1 MSLDVKEAERLIQLL
16 NSSANSNTV
25 LSAEDTTTLI
35 AFFNSKATNEAE
47 LSRLK
52 QTLLSALKYSLSIA
66 DTSLALQRA
75 GGSSDGTT
83 LAKKLIL
90 ELLNHDSLEDGSSFI
105 HSALDIII
113 SNLELTEMKLSP
125 NTNSLA
131 VELLLV
137 PFMSRLDSDFILEF
151 LERICGT
158 AAVQDEA
165 SQSEQESKLLNPHV
179 APALLQEIH
188 DLQNMTNLLTSRH
201 LASLSTRVLASLNL
215 LVQEKEFES
224 IPPLLYQLCAL
235 TKLASSKKKGPFAKE
250 TEVSY
255 QILYGVAEFLSTL
268 IEGHEVICTCL
279 SHIGRTLR
287 SNPSLPKVLLNI
299 LKGKKPE
306 LIQGEKQS
314 LRFTRMTPML
324 LAMGM
329 TMASSI
335 PRMKI
340 VALEAIRDLV
350 LEEEMVRSKRYSS
363 KFVNTA
369 MAFLMNKENIQLRM
383 NEDGNFD
390 DNDELVKEAQESV
403 FSDLKYYADSKECTD
418 KDLIAN
424 SVVLS
429 NLKVVVSLVQ
439 GRSAA
444 SAHSS
449 NEVEFSSL
457 LPTLISLGFMLIDAV
472 KKDIIPKE
480 SKNLSAYL
488 LPPIP
493 SCQTE
498 LEGNS
503 MSTIQQKANQN
514 TAKVGRALLVYLF
527 LHGSGK
533 KEDEDEDIVTSAYN
547 TENVEPHC
555 RLILQ
560 SSFEKFCGMNPNAF
574 EHALLLRDLISNEDG
589 SETKFE
595 KIETIS
601 QGAHMMEES
610 FIPMIIDLLANIPSG
625 GMPARVSSVVFPV
638 LNVLLKINLLKAKRS
653 RRKRNALSDHIDH
666 CFLLAKKALFCTD
679 VARRKIAVNLLVM
692 ILSIAIEIPKDSGAI
707 IEEVRGYLRRCMTQ
721 YQCEVRREAYISLIA
736 LCPDSESNVDMSQ
749 SQSQSQELL
758 LEDDNESIS
767 DIEVNVIQILAQQ
780 LDRYMVVEEDASAL
794 EARRKRA
801 LARGT
806 HLSQQVEGT
815 NLEEGIDSSSCPLRI
830 DLCIAAGGARTQTG
844 RQLGETVSKKK
855 AKKPDLLEEAV
866 ERVTEPISFLLAS
879 VISILEAKSSTSQE
893 FPLINALRSKL
904 GKLSR
909 RMANSDLEDCL
920 KRLKDNFSKNSSPY
934 ERHVKTLS
942 FCLLIVSTCEALM
955 SFCDLSD
962 DDEIEVVAR
971 LFRLRQQALTHSA
984 STILSAKVLSTK
996 KKPVKKKKKKRK
1008 DSDAD
1013 EEEDEKPNI
1022 VSEESESSV
1031 LMSTNSVNEK
1041 VLEKIKMSVEAI
1053 IPQLSPAVHFSF
1065 LQEMFGKCGILGQ
1078 TKASDDVLHD
1088 TQDDDE
1094 ENDSSFKSKLTRN
1107 EAFRRFLL
1115 EKSRQTICGETLIFK
1130 PGFRFDI
1137 IHDLTSK
1144 TDFQFVCPIFQLA
1157 PALFTE
1163 FLSHVQ
1169 DRQFSSL
1176 TSQTDS
1182 PLSALALDGL
1192 KASAYR
1198 LLLVQNQMSPIIK
1211 VRTMISTILLKASS
1225 QFPSFGKAWETCSS
1239 LPSSIKE
1246 CFPKEEIDIVQ
1257 KLFPFVMPVA
1267 TTEKDG
1273 GPRCGLLAELVQNGL
1288 ETEACSLCEILKC
1301 IISALSPISRK
1312 ILGFMMIQSFEKSSE
1327 SDAVGVIGIQ
1337 GDDDEECG
1345 ECAFHVFESM
1355 IYFDGMMNGIA
1366 RIPKLS
1372 QFSSNSLRMNAGLME
1387 LKPAIINQI
1396 LERNLDS
1403 TEFQPL
1409 DGDSKMSALQVMS
1422 LSLQATIDVS
1432 TNFQEKVKDFNV
1444 STYKLACI
1452 DAVAT
1457 TLASSDLVS
1466 KHLTSSSSIII
1477 ASLENGIAD
1486 VEFLN
1491 KLMSTLIGE
1500 QSVFVQRFITK
1511 MLFAL
1516 GKILSVTSLYAASMD
1531 DSGNFMSNLMK
1542 ISKRIYA
1549 NYTKL
1554 LGFLADNPHCINHVE
1569 NKVFLKL
1576 LREKLQNRISAL
1588 LLTLSE
1594 KTKMGKKSLGEGKIA
1609 AYGRIAEQ
1617 LVFEIERCDNALL
1630 KLSSKLKSSGFE
1642 EESTLLLDT
1651 MGSGSSDVVRGFK
1664 LQENVLKQLR
1674 EEEEHS
1680 KTSKKRKK
1688 SKAKKGKSSKR
1699 QKVPNESDE
1708 GNDSDEGEQFMSDD
1722 NSSTAD
1728 QSIQDNED
1736 EDSENED
1743 SESDNS
1749 GSDDDDES
1757 QINFDLSMDDGDET
1771 EDEMD

>member
-25 LSAEDTTTLI
+25 LSAEDTTSLI

-52 QTLLSALKYSLSIA
+52 QTLLSTLKYSLSIA

-75 GGSSDGTT
+75 GGSSDGMT

-105 HSALDIII
+105 HSALDVII
-113 SNLELTEMKLSP
+113 SNFELSELKLSP

-137 PFMSRLDSDFILEF
+137 PFMSRLESDFILEF

-158 AAVQDEA
+158 SVQDET
-165 SQSEQESKLLNPHV
+165 SQSEEQGKLLNPHV

-215 LVQEKEFES
+215 LVQEKEYES
-224 IPPLLYQLCAL
+224 IPPLVYQLCAL

-255 QILYGVAEFLSTL
+255 QILYGISEFLSTL
-268 IEGHEVICTCL
+268 VDKESHEVICTCL

-324 LAMGM
+324 LAMGL

-369 MAFLMNKENIQLRM
+369 MAFLMNEENVQLRM
-383 NEDGNFD
+383 NQDGNFD
-390 DNDELVKEAQESV
+390 DNDQHVKEAQESV
-403 FSDLKYYADSKECTD
+403 FSDLKYYADGKECTD

-424 SVVLS
+424 SLVLS
-429 NLKVVVSLVQ
+429 NLKVIVSLVQ
-439 GRSAA
+439 GRDAA

-457 LPTLISLGFMLIDAV
+457 LPTLVSLGFMLVDAV
-472 KKDIIPKE
+472 KKDIVPKE

-503 MSTIQQKANQN
+503 MGNIQQKANQN
-514 TAKVGRALLVYLF
+514 TAKLGRALLIYLF

-533 KEDEDEDIVTSAYN
+533 KEDEDEDIVTSAYTN
-547 TENVEPHC
+547 DNVEPHC
-555 RLILQ
+555 RHILQ
-560 SSFEKFCGMNPNAF
+560 NSFEKFCGMNPNSF

-589 SETKFE
+589 SETKFD

-601 QGAHMMEES
+601 KGAHMMEEK

-625 GMPARVSSVVFPV
+625 GMPARVSSVVVPV
-638 LNVLLKINLLKAKRS
+638 LNVLLKINLMKAKRS

-679 VARRKIAVNLLVM
+679 VARRKVAVNLLVM

-721 YQCEVRREAYISLIA
+721 HQCEVRREAYISLIA

-758 LEDDNESIS
+758 LKDDSESIS
-767 DIEVNVIQILAQQ
+767 DIEVNVIQILVQQ
-780 LDRYMVVEEDASAL
+780 LDRYMVVEEDAYAL

-806 HLSQQVEGT
+806 HLSQQVAGT
-815 NLEEGIDSSSCPLRI
+815 NLEEGIDPSSCPLRI

-855 AKKPDLLEEAV
+855 AKKPDLLEEAI

-879 VISILEAKSSTSQE
+879 AISILEAKSSISQE

-904 GKLSR
+904 GKLSK
-909 RMANSDLEDCL
+909 RMANCDLEDCL
-920 KRLKDNFSKNSSPY
+920 KRCKDNLSKKSSPY

-942 FCLLIVSTCEALM
+942 SCLLIVSTCEALM
-955 SFCDLSD
+955 SLSKISD
-962 DDEIEVVAR
+962 DDDVEVVAR

-984 STILSAKVLSTK
+984 STILSAKVLSAK

-1013 EEEDEKPNI
+1013 EEEDEKPEI
-1022 VSEESESSV
+1022 APEDSESSV
-1031 LMSTNSVNEK
+1031 SMSTNSVNEK
-1041 VLEKIKMSVEAI
+1041 VLEKIKMSVEAVV
-1053 IPQLSPAVHFSF
+1053 PQLCPAVHFSF
-1065 LQEMFGKCGILGQ
+1065 LQEMFNKCGILGQ
-1078 TKASDDVLHD
+1078 SASDDVLHD

-1094 ENDSSFKSKLTRN
+1094 ENDSSFKAKLTRN

-1115 EKSRQTICGETLIFK
+1115 EKSRQTISGETLIFK
-1130 PGFRFDI
+1130 PGFRFDTANG
-1137 IHDLTSK
+1137 LSSK
-1144 TDFQFVCPIFQLA
+1144 TDSQFVCPLFQLA
-1157 PALFTE
+1157 PALFVE
-1163 FLSHVQ
+1163 FISHIQ

-1182 PLSALALDGL
+1182 PLSVLALDGL

-1211 VRTMISTILLKASS
+1211 VRSMISSILLKASS
-1225 QFPSFGKAWETCSS
+1225 QFPSFGKAWEACSS
-1239 LPSSIKE
+1239 LPSPIKE
-1246 CFPKEEIDIVQ
+1246 CFPREEIDIIQ

-1267 TTEKDG
+1267 NIEKDD
-1273 GPRCGLLAELVQNGL
+1273 GPRCGLLAELVRNGL
-1288 ETEACSLCEILKC
+1288 EPEACSLCEILKC
-1301 IISALSPISRK
+1301 IIIALSPISRK
-1312 ILGFMMIQSFEKSSE
+1312 VLGFMMVQSFEKSSG

-1337 GDDDEECG
+1337 GNDDEKCG

-1372 QFSSNSLRMNAGLME
+1372 QFSSNSIPMNAGLME

-1403 TEFQPL
+1403 TEFQPF
-1409 DGDSKMSALQVMS
+1409 DGDSKMGALQLLS
-1422 LSLQATIDVS
+1422 LSLQATNDVS

-1466 KHLTSSSSIII
+1466 KHLSSSSSIII

-1500 QSVFVQRFITK
+1500 HSVFVQRFITK

-1516 GKILSVTSLYAASMD
+1516 GKILSVTSLYAVSMD

-1576 LREKLQNRISAL
+1576 LREKLCDRISAL

-1594 KTKMGKKSLGEGKIA
+1594 KTKMGKKSLAEGKIS

-1674 EEEEHS
+1674 EEGEHS
-1680 KTSKKRKK
+1680 NNISKKRKK
-1688 SKAKKGKSSKR
+1688 SKTKKGKSAKR

-1708 GNDSDEGEQFMSDD
+1708 GNDSDEDEHFMSDD
-1722 NSSTAD
+1722 NSSTTD
-1728 QSIQDNED
+1728 HSMQDSGNE
-1736 EDSENED
+1736 N

-1749 GSDDDDES
+1749 DSDDDDES
-1757 QINFDLSMDDGDET
+1757 QINFDLSMEDGDDDDET